1 MYLVKTLVKERSFF
15 YAYVLC
21 LSSDIYFIFSSGK
34 SIYTFFFFFLPS
46 PLFLMSLD
54 RTKWHYFNLNLH
66 FKGLNL
72 IATVHIYLCSEV
84 QNLAYSKYCFNSLF
98 YQKFG
103 SNY

>member
-21 LSSDIYFIFSSGK
+21 LSSDIYFFLWKIH
-34 SIYTFFFFFLPS
+34 IYFFFFFFLPS

>member
-1 MYLVKTLVKERSFF
+1 MYLVKTLVKERSFC
-15 YAYVLC
+15 YAYILC
-21 LSSDIYFIFSSGK
+21 LSSDIYFISSSGK
-34 SIYTFFFFFLPS
+34 SIYTFFFLPN
-46 PLFLMSLD
+46 PLFLMNLD
-54 RTKWHYFNLNLH
+54 QVKWHYFNLNLH

-72 IATVHIYLCSEV
+72 IATVHIYPCSEV